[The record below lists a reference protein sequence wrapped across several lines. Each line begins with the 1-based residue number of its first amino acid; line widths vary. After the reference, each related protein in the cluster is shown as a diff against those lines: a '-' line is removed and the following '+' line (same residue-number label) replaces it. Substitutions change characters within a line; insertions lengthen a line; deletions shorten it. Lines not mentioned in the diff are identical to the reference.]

1 MRGQRKSRGRGSY
14 PREKWWV
21 GRVRPWGLGESKR
34 PKLHQTLSP
43 VVFPQ
48 LLLVLGQGLRG
59 RPYPPHTTSIHFYHE
74 LPSSKTGR
82 GREERLQS
90 DRKGVLVSGEGEKDT
105 RAHMLPHTGRMK
117 EEPVSDMHCIT
128 IL

>member
-1 MRGQRKSRGRGSY
+1 M
-14 PREKWWV
+14 
-21 GRVRPWGLGESKR
+21 RPWGPGESKR

-59 RPYPPHTTSIHFYHE
+59 GPFPPHTTSIHFYHE
-74 LPSSKTGR
+74 LPSSKAR
-82 GREERLQS
+82 RAREERLER
-90 DRKGVLVSGEGEKDT
+90 DRKGALVSGEGEKDT

-117 EEPVSDMHCIT
+117 GELVSDMHCIT
-128 IL
+128 VL